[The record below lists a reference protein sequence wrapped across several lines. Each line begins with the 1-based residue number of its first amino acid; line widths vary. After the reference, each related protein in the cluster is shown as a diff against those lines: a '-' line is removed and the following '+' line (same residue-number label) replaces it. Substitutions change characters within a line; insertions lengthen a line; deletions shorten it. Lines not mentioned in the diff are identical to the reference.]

1 MEKLLHL
8 TLYKKFFDLVLEGK
22 KKEEYRDK
30 TEYWKRRLFIDGKV
44 REYDFVVFKNGY
56 ARDAPKMKVGWIGLR
71 EDKERFAILLGR
83 VVETKNLKKKH

>member
-30 TEYWKRRLFIDGKV
+30 TKYWRTRLFNENNVKPF
-44 REYDFVVFKNGY
+44 DFIIFKNGY
-56 ARDAPKMKVGWIGLR
+56 SKDAPWMKIKWIGLR
-71 EDKERFAILLGR
+71 IDKERFAILLGKI
-83 VVETKNLKKKH
+83 VETKNLK